1 MSGHS
6 HWATI
11 KHKKG
16 AIDAKRGK
24 LFSKLSRAII
34 IAARHGGGDPETNLK
49 LRYAIDKARQVS
61 MPKDN
66 IERAV
71 KRGTGELEGLTFE
84 EVTYEGYGPGGVAI
98 LVEVLTDNRNRTT
111 SEIRK
116 IFERSGG
123 KMGSAGCVAYLFE
136 RKGLFSI
143 DAQATDEDALL
154 SIALDAGADDL
165 KRAGSTFD
173 VTCDP
178 SVFAQAEEW
187 PDTDRCRDQPST
199 QGAGGRR
206 CRHRPQGHAPHGGAR
221 RPGRCP
227 ERLLQYQHFG
237 DVFSRLRRVMIG
249 SLECIKWLA
258 RAWYVDPTEVCIPRR
273 ACRFAAFDDLTVPET
288 VNAAL
293 PSGGR
298 KRSPLAPSA

>member
-71 KRGTGELEGLTFE
+71 KRGTGELEGMTFE
-84 EVTYEGYGPGGVAI
+84 EVTYEGYGPRGVAM
-98 LVEVLTDNRNRTT
+98 LVEVLTDNRNRTA

-116 IFERSGG
+116 IFERTGG

-143 DAQATDEDALL
+143 DANAADEDTLL
-154 SIALDAGADDL
+154 SIALDAGADDMR
-165 KRAGSTFD
+165 RAGSTFD
-173 VTCDP
+173 ITCDP
-178 SVFAQAEEW
+178 A
-187 PDTDRCRDQPST
+187 
-199 QGAGGRR
+199 
-206 CRHRPQGHAPHGGAR
+206 
-221 RPGRCP
+221 
-227 ERLLQYQHFG
+227 
-237 DVFSRLRRVMIG
+237 VFSQVMDALKKQGLTPTVAEI
-249 SLECIKWLA
+249 SQVPKA
-258 RAWYVDPTEVCIPRR
+258 PVDVD
-273 ACRFAAFDDLTVPET
+273 AET
-288 VNAAL
+288 
-293 PSGGR
+293 GR
-298 KRSPLAPSA
+298 KVMRLMEALDDQDDVQNVYSNVNISEEMVAGVE

>member
-34 IAARHGGGDPETNLK
+34 IAARHGGGDPEMNLK

-71 KRGTGELEGLTFE
+71 KRGTGEVEGLIFE
-84 EVTYEGYGPGGVAI
+84 EITYEGYGPGGVAL
-98 LVEVLTDNRNRTT
+98 LVEVLTDNRNRTA

-123 KMGSAGCVAYLFE
+123 KMGSAGAVGYLFE
-136 RKGLFSI
+136 RKGIFSVE
-143 DAQATDEDALL
+143 ASTVDEDTLMG
-154 SIALDAGADDL
+154 IALDAGADDM

-173 VTCDP
+173 ITCDP
-178 SVFAQAEEW
+178 GIFNQVQDALKKAGINPVVAEISQVPKVPVDLDADTGKKLLRLMEALDDQDDTQNVYSNANISEEMVAQASNE
-187 PDTDRCRDQPST
+187 
-199 QGAGGRR
+199 
-206 CRHRPQGHAPHGGAR
+206 
-221 RPGRCP
+221 
-227 ERLLQYQHFG
+227 
-237 DVFSRLRRVMIG
+237 
-249 SLECIKWLA
+249 
-258 RAWYVDPTEVCIPRR
+258 
-273 ACRFAAFDDLTVPET
+273 
-288 VNAAL
+288 
-293 PSGGR
+293 
-298 KRSPLAPSA
+298 

>member
-34 IAARHGGGDPETNLK
+34 IAARNGGGDPEMNLK

-84 EVTYEGYGPGGVAI
+84 EILYEGYGPGGVA
-98 LVEVLTDNRNRTT
+98 VMVDVLTDNRNRTAG
-111 SEIRK
+111 EIRK

-136 RKGLFSI
+136 RKGLFGV
-143 DAQATDEDALL
+143 DAAGTDEDTLMG
-154 SIALDAGADDL
+154 IALDAGADDL
-165 KRAGSTFD
+165 KRSGGGFD
-173 VTCDP
+173 ITCDP
-178 SVFAQAEEW
+178 AAFNKVMEALEKNNIKPLLSEITQIAKAAVDVDAETGQKVMRLMEALDDHDDAQAVHSNMNISEEM
-187 PDTDRCRDQPST
+187 
-199 QGAGGRR
+199 
-206 CRHRPQGHAPHGGAR
+206 
-221 RPGRCP
+221 
-227 ERLLQYQHFG
+227 
-237 DVFSRLRRVMIG
+237 V
-249 SLECIKWLA
+249 
-258 RAWYVDPTEVCIPRR
+258 
-273 ACRFAAFDDLTVPET
+273 AAMGKE
-288 VNAAL
+288 
-293 PSGGR
+293 
-298 KRSPLAPSA
+298 